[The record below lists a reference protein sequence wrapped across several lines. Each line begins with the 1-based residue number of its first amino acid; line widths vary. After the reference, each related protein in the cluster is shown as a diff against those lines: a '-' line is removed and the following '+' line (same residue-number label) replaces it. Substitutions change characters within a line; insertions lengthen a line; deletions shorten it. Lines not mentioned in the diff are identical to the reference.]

1 MPKRRARALA
11 GAIAL
16 SCLLMPQAAGSAVP
30 GSAPAAAGNYD
41 IRINGRGRLA
51 VLRLS
56 TPPPA
61 AIARGMRDGL
71 QRLRRASPGTRARFS
86 PLMGAAEK
94 VIARS
99 GGLSPVDR
107 SRRPADITLG
117 YLRDHADLYG
127 LAPSGIDAL
136 EILGESRGASPGLLA
151 VRLRQ
156 RLDGRPVFQS
166 ETWVTLD
173 GDGRVLATTGRLVPG
188 LGAFRARG
196 GTLLGATEALARA
209 LADLGVTA
217 DASTMEAGPAGE
229 GWDAMVRVNNPAVT
243 RPVPSLVVWFPVAPG
258 ICGAGLGAG
267 GRDEG
272 PTPTGTSSRTRAAA
286 SSRPARTSATVSPH
300 SRRDSA
306 STRRPGTPRP
316 TARLRRP
323 PTWPRSAPAPSIPRL
338 PARSRRC

>member
-229 GWDAMVRVNNPAVT
+229 GWDAMVRVEQSGGHASRAEPA
-243 RPVPSLVVWFPVAPG
+243 RLVPGGPG
-258 ICGAGLGAG
+258 HRGAGLGAG

-272 PTPTGTSSRTRAAA
+272 RRRLVPPHGRARRRALFRKNIRHRLSTQQARFSVYTQAGHAPADSPAPASPNMAAVGSGTQY
-286 SSRPARTSATVSPH
+286 
-300 SRRDSA
+300 
-306 STRRPGTPRP
+306 
-316 TARLRRP
+316 
-323 PTWPRSAPAPSIPRL
+323 PRS